1 MSKSQSNLL
10 YLYIFLTFFIG
21 RSVRSWLHFDFPPT
35 SIIGGINYLGLPVL
49 LALFFSIR
57 NKCLYKEEWWI
68 IVFSLITI
76 VVGKILNGSAN
87 IVNIVTNCF
96 EPLMLC
102 CVLRNADIT
111 IIRKCGL
118 ILVYFFIV
126 ECLVAIYEA
135 STRSVLFASLKD
147 ETLIGMQ
154 LWTMRAYSLH
164 GHPLANGA
172 IVSLL
177 SLSFII
183 TNNFS
188 KVVKLMLVVLGFY
201 SILCFNNRG
210 SFFILGGCAFLYI
223 SYYIILGKADLLQK
237 VFFIA
242 ILVVA
247 MCYVWDIV
255 CNSYIGSRIFNSEMS
270 MNDESTQGHLA
281 ALSFLNMLD
290 LPGWLFGVPADLIYG
305 SYMKKIHAVA
315 VESSVVLYILV
326 YGLIYSIAYYVFLF
340 KFILTFQ
347 TGKIMRCL
355 IALMVMLTLNTC
367 NLIFDS
373 NPYISLLVLC
383 LYCFKTN
390 FTNEVIN
397 NSTYV
402 QR

>member
-1 MSKSQSNLL
+1 
-10 YLYIFLTFFIG
+10 
-21 RSVRSWLHFDFPPT
+21 
-35 SIIGGINYLGLPVL
+35 
-49 LALFFSIR
+49 
-57 NKCLYKEEWWI
+57 
-68 IVFSLITI
+68 
-76 VVGKILNGSAN
+76 
-87 IVNIVTNCF
+87 
-96 EPLMLC
+96 
-102 CVLRNADIT
+102 
-111 IIRKCGL
+111 
-118 ILVYFFIV
+118 
-126 ECLVAIYEA
+126 
-135 STRSVLFASLKD
+135 
-147 ETLIGMQ
+147 
-154 LWTMRAYSLH
+154 
-164 GHPLANGA
+164 
-172 IVSLL
+172 
-177 SLSFII
+177 
-183 TNNFS
+183 
-188 KVVKLMLVVLGFY
+188 
-201 SILCFNNRG
+201 
-210 SFFILGGCAFLYI
+210 
-223 SYYIILGKADLLQK
+223 
-237 VFFIA
+237 
-242 ILVVA
+242 

-340 KFILTFQ
+340 RFILTFQ

-367 NLIFDS
+367 NLIFDG

-390 FTNEVIN
+390 YTNEVIN